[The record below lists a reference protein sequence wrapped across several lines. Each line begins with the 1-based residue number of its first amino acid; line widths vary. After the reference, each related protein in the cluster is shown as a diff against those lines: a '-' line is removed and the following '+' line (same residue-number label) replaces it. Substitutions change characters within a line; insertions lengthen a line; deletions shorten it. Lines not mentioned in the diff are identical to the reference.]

1 MDGAHIVV
9 IVYANDMPTS
19 FNSLSNY
26 YETVERVCPP
36 DTIKVLV
43 GNKCDLDHLRRVK
56 MQDL

>member
-9 IVYANDMPTS
+9 IVYAIDMPTS

-36 DTIKVLV
+36 GTIKVLV